1 MKRTNHMS
9 SHLGGFNSGA
19 SLGGKVSR
27 YRDKQNIYKQ
37 GEPAYT
43 LFDIEAGGV
52 RRSTRTKDQPAAGTA
67 IQAER
72 DFIVYL
78 HLAGLLYRMMCHPS
92 CPVRPCLT

>member
-1 MKRTNHMS
+1 MKRTNLMS

-43 LFDIEAGGV
+43 LFYTTV
-52 RRSTRTKDQPAAGTA
+52 RLSNSHIDAT
-67 IQAER
+67 
-72 DFIVYL
+72 
-78 HLAGLLYRMMCHPS
+78 S
-92 CPVRPCLT
+92 CNVVV